1 MLIGGDIMPIFEY
14 VCKECKN
21 KFEKLV
27 RNVDNTD
34 IKCPKCGSGKVEKVF
49 SSFACGNAGSGVSAP
64 TGNPCGG

>member
-1 MLIGGDIMPIFEY
+1 MGYIMLIGGDIMPIFEY

-34 IKCPKCGSGKVEKVF
+34 IKCPVGMLAQESVL
-49 SSFACGNAGSGVSAP
+49 
-64 TGNPCGG
+64 